1 MVGFRVLL
9 SSSSCESSV
18 WVGVFLQW
26 QHSVVRSPLLG
37 GSVLRGGRFMKGG
50 QNGTGTLHR
59 LRGMTN
65 SGHHGPDGPLDWPLP
80 VPIS

>member
-65 SGHHGPDGPLDWPLP
+65 DGCRCPSGLLDSLSP